1 MLDHIPRLG
10 FGTYGRTNKDGVEAI
25 GFALETG
32 YRHLDTAQSY
42 NNEKEV
48 GVALA
53 QSTID
58 RGEIWVTTK
67 VDMANFGNGR
77 LIPSLEIS
85 LEKLGGPVDLALI
98 HWPSPND
105 EIALEVY
112 LEQMQDAKSQGLTCH
127 IGVSNFPIAML
138 KQAEKILGKGE
149 ILTNQFELNPG
160 FQNKSLANFCQASGI
175 LVTCYQPI
183 AQGRLG
189 SNTVMQNI
197 AAKHDATPSQVALA
211 WELAKGY
218 LAIPTSSKNARILS
232 NFNASTLQLTDP
244 EMEAIGTLDQAPRSI
259 DPDWGPAWDD

>member
-1 MLDHIPRLG
+1 MDHIPRLG
-10 FGTYGRTNKDGVEAI
+10 FGTYGRTNQEGVEAI
-25 GFALETG
+25 GFALEVG

-48 GVALA
+48 GAAVA
-53 QSTID
+53 QSNID
-58 RGEIWVTTK
+58 RGDIWLTTK
-67 VDMANFGNGR
+67 VDMANFGIGR

-98 HWPSPND
+98 HWPSPNN

-112 LEQMQDAKSQGLTCH
+112 LEQIQDAKSRGLTRH

-138 KQAEKILGKGE
+138 KQAEKILGKGK

-160 FQNKSLANFCQASGI
+160 FQNKTLADFCQASGI

-183 AQGRLG
+183 AQGRLDLN
-189 SNTVMQNI
+189 SDMQII
-197 AAKHDATPSQVALA
+197 ATNHDATPSQVALA

-218 LAIPTSSKNARILS
+218 SAIPTSSKEERIRS
-232 NFNASTLQLTDP
+232 NFEASTLQLTDA
-244 EMEAIGTLDQAPRSI
+244 EMETIGAIHQAPRSI
-259 DPDWGPAWDD
+259 APDWGPAWDD

>member
-1 MLDHIPRLG
+1 MDHIPRLG
-10 FGTYGRTNKDGVEAI
+10 FGTYGRTNQHGVEAI

-48 GVALA
+48 GAALA
-53 QSTID
+53 QCTID
-58 RGEIWVTTK
+58 RGDIWVTTK
-67 VDMANFGNGR
+67 VDMANFGIGK

-98 HWPSPND
+98 HWPSPNNK
-105 EIALEVY
+105 IALEVY
-112 LEQMQDAKSQGLTCH
+112 LEQILDAKSQGLTRH

-149 ILTNQFELNPG
+149 ILTNQLELNPG
-160 FQNKSLANFCQASGI
+160 FQNKTLADFCQASGI

-183 AQGRLG
+183 AQGRLD
-189 SNTVMQNI
+189 SNPDMQII
-197 AAKHDATPSQVALA
+197 ATNHDATPSQIALA

-218 LAIPTSSKNARILS
+218 SAIPTSSKKDRIQS
-232 NFNASTLQLTDP
+232 NFDALALQLTDS
-244 EMEAIGTLDQAPRSI
+244 EMETIGAIQQEPRSI
-259 DPDWGPAWDD
+259 APDWGPAWDE

>member
-1 MLDHIPRLG
+1 MDHIPRLG
-10 FGTYGRTNKDGVEAI
+10 FGTYGRTNQDGVEAI

-48 GVALA
+48 GAALA

-58 RGEIWVTTK
+58 RGDIWLTTK
-67 VDMANFGNGR
+67 VDMANFGIGK

-98 HWPSPND
+98 HWPSPNN

-112 LEQMQDAKSQGLTCH
+112 LEQIQDAKSQGLTRH

-160 FQNKSLANFCQASGI
+160 FQNKTLADFCQASGI

-189 SNTVMQNI
+189 SNPDMQNI
-197 AAKHDATPSQVALA
+197 AKNHDATPSQVALA

-218 LAIPTSSKNARILS
+218 SAIPTSSKEARIRS
-232 NFNASTLQLTDP
+232 NFDASTLQLTDP
-244 EMEAIGTLDQAPRSI
+244 EMEIIGAIQQAPRSI
-259 DPDWGPAWDD
+259 APDWGPAWDE

>member
-1 MLDHIPRLG
+1 MDHIPRLG
-10 FGTYGRTNKDGVEAI
+10 FGTYGRTNQDGVEAI

-48 GVALA
+48 GAALA
-53 QSTID
+53 QSAID
-58 RGEIWVTTK
+58 REDIWVTTK
-67 VDMANFGNGR
+67 VDMANFGAGK
-77 LIPSLEIS
+77 LVPSLEIS

-98 HWPSPND
+98 HWPSPNN

-112 LEQMQDAKSQGLTCH
+112 LEQIQDAKSQGLTRH
-127 IGVSNFPIAML
+127 IGVSNFPIALL

-160 FQNKSLANFCQASGI
+160 FQNKTLADFCQASGI

-183 AQGRLG
+183 AQGRLRTN
-189 SNTVMQNI
+189 SDMRNI
-197 AAKHDATPSQVALA
+197 ANNHDATPSQVALA

-218 LAIPTSSKNARILS
+218 SAIPTSSKEERIRS
-232 NFNASTLQLTDP
+232 NFHASALQLTEP
-244 EMEAIGTLDQAPRSI
+244 EMETIGAIHQATRSI
-259 DPDWGPAWDD
+259 APDWGPAWDA

>member
-1 MLDHIPRLG
+1 MDHIPRLG
-10 FGTYGRTNKDGVEAI
+10 FGTYGRTNQDGVEAI

-48 GVALA
+48 GAALA

-58 RGEIWVTTK
+58 RGDIWVTTK
-67 VDMANFGNGR
+67 VEMANFGAGK

-85 LEKLGGPVDLALI
+85 LEKIGGPVDLALI
-98 HWPSPND
+98 HWPSPNN

-112 LEQMQDAKSQGLTCH
+112 LEQIQDAKSQGLTRH

-138 KQAEKILGKGE
+138 KQAENILGKGE

-160 FQNKSLANFCQASGI
+160 FQNRTLADFCQASGI

-189 SNTVMQNI
+189 SNPDMQTI
-197 AAKHDATPSQVALA
+197 ATNHDATPSQVALA

-218 LAIPTSSKNARILS
+218 AAIPTSSKEERIRS
-232 NFNASTLQLTDP
+232 NFDASTVQLTDS
-244 EMEAIGTLDQAPRSI
+244 EMETIGAIQQATRSI
-259 DPDWGPAWDD
+259 APDWGPAWDA